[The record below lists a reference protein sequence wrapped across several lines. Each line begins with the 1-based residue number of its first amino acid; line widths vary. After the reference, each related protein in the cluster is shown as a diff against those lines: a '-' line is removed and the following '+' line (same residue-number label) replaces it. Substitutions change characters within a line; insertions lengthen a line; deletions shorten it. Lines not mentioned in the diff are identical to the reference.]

1 MERRKRTIDT
11 TPCGRRMSPGL
22 RLMADIVATVQCVAI
37 ILTGKVILS
46 ECGFLPSILL
56 SLQKLFLLSPS
67 LPSHHINFHSCG
79 LLLLPSLRPPRHSAH
94 FNPLLLGS
102 TIPFPFSSFRSDRQ
116 PHFFHCVVFV
126 AAVVILSRIQKLSSQ
141 SELIPPSSSFLL
153 HSPPRP
159 SSHCDYSR
167 RYCRASSFSPQLRP
181 TMHFHSLSR
190 SNALSAAD

>member
-1 MERRKRTIDT
+1 MERRTRTIDT

-102 TIPFPFSSFRSDRQ
+102 TIPFPFSSFRSDSLTS
-116 PHFFHCVVFV
+116 FT
-126 AAVVILSRIQKLSSQ
+126 ASSSSLLLSSSPGFKNFPASQ
-141 SELIPPSSSFLL
+141 NLFHLRLPSSSYM
-153 HSPPRP
+153 HSRP
-159 SSHCDYSR
+159 SHCDYSR